1 MNEFYNELILN
12 DEKYVCGL
20 FSKVPNYKKQD
31 VAYILTEGV
40 NDDIK
45 VDEHTTTKEIRR
57 GKYCRLVE
65 ISTNPYLKE
74 IRFKSASKERSYTF
88 DIYVKAVI
96 RVKDPI
102 VFYNNKNLDVD
113 AYFTN
118 MFTLD
123 VRKITRK
130 YSILQYDGMDE
141 ELTNKLSSY
150 NTVDVSTG
158 FEYRISVVD
167 AEPGPEAIEYVKR
180 NDNQNLN
187 AELKHKARELSKGVA
202 TDYENA
208 LLTEVIEGK
217 ISEREAILEI
227 NRFKN
232 ADYEERLNKVVNLR
246 ERRLISEENA
256 RKIINKI
263 QIVIDNSD
271 NLIEKSRDEAT
282 DNDVQNDDVLNELYE
297 EDN

>member
-1 MNEFYNELILN
+1 MNEFYNQLILN
-12 DEKYVCGL
+12 DGEYKCN
-20 FSKVPNYKKQD
+20 FFPQVPNYTKQG
-31 VAYILTEGV
+31 VAYILADGV
-40 NDDIK
+40 NDDIVVNEK
-45 VDEHTTTKEIRR
+45 TSSKQIRR
-57 GKYCRLVE
+57 GKYRRLIE

-96 RVKDPI
+96 QVKDPI

-130 YSILQYDGMDE
+130 YSILEYDGMDE
-141 ELTNKLSSY
+141 ELTNTLSQY

-167 AEPGPEAIEYVKR
+167 AEPGSEAIEYVKR
-180 NDNQNLN
+180 NDKQNLD
-187 AELKHKARELSKGVA
+187 AELKQKARELGKDVA

-208 LLTEVIEGK
+208 VRTEVIEGK
-217 ISEREAILEI
+217 ISEKEAILEI
-227 NRFKN
+227 SRFKN
-232 ADYEERLNKVVNLR
+232 ADYEERLNKVVDLR

-256 RKIINKI
+256 RRMIKKI
-263 QIVIDNSD
+263 QVLVDNPPHQ
-271 NLIEKSRDEAT
+271 IEERQDEAMVT
-282 DNDVQNDDVLNELYE
+282 DVQDDVLSGLYE
-297 EDN
+297 EE

>member
-1 MNEFYNELILN
+1 MNEFYNQLILSDSEYECN
-12 DEKYVCGL
+12 
-20 FSKVPNYKKQD
+20 FFPKVPNYKKQG
-31 VAYILTEGV
+31 VAYILTDGV
-40 NDDIK
+40 NDDIV
-45 VDEHTTTKEIRR
+45 VDDKTSSKQIRH
-57 GKYCRLVE
+57 GKYRRLVE

-96 RVKDPI
+96 QVKNPI

-130 YSILQYDGMDE
+130 YGILKYDGMDE

-150 NTVDVSTG
+150 NTMDESTG

-167 AEPGPEAIEYVKR
+167 AEPGAEATEYVKR
-180 NDNQNLN
+180 NDKQNLDV
-187 AELKHKARELSKGVA
+187 ELKKKARDLVKDVA

-208 LLTEVIEGK
+208 VRTEVIEGK
-217 ISEREAILEI
+217 ISEKEAILEI
-227 NRFKN
+227 NRFRN
-232 ADYEERLNKVVNLR
+232 ANYEDRLNKVVDLR
-246 ERRLISEENA
+246 ERRLISEEDA
-256 RKIINKI
+256 RKMMKKI
-263 QIVIDNSD
+263 QIVDNQENLVETGQNGAIDTDAQDD
-271 NLIEKSRDEAT
+271 N
-282 DNDVQNDDVLNELYE
+282 VLDKLYE
-297 EDN
+297 EE

>member
-1 MNEFYNELILN
+1 MDEFYNKLILS
-12 DEKYVCGL
+12 DEEYLCGL
-20 FSKVPNYKKQD
+20 FTPVPNYKKQG

-40 NDDIK
+40 NDDII
-45 VDEHTTTKEIRR
+45 VDERTTTKEIRR
-57 GKYCRLVE
+57 GKYKRLIE
-65 ISTNPYLKE
+65 ISTSPYLKE
-74 IRFKSASKERSYTF
+74 IRFESASRERSYTF

-96 RVKDPI
+96 QVKDPI
-102 VFYNNKNLDVD
+102 VFYHNKNLDVD

-130 YSILQYDGMDE
+130 YSILEYDGMDE

-150 NTVDVSTG
+150 NTVDESTG

-167 AEPGPEAIEYVKR
+167 AEPGSEAIEYVKR
-180 NDNQNLN
+180 NDKQNLD
-187 AELKHKARELSKGVA
+187 AELKQKARELGKDVA

-208 LLTEVIEGK
+208 IRTEVIEGK
-217 ISEREAILEI
+217 ISEKEAILEI

-232 ADYEERLNKVVNLR
+232 ADYQEQLNKVVDLR
-246 ERRLISEENA
+246 ERRLISEQDA
-256 RKIINKI
+256 RKIIMKI
-263 QIVIDNSD
+263 QTVAG
-271 NLIEKSRDEAT
+271 NLIEESPDAVIAT
-282 DNDVQNDDVLNELYE
+282 DVRNDTVLSELYE

>member
-1 MNEFYNELILN
+1 MDEFYNKLILS
-12 DEKYVCGL
+12 DEEYLCGL
-20 FSKVPNYKKQD
+20 FTPVPNYKKQG

-40 NDDIK
+40 NDDII
-45 VDEHTTTKEIRR
+45 VDERTTTKEIRR
-57 GKYCRLVE
+57 GKYKRLIE
-65 ISTNPYLKE
+65 ISTSPYLKE
-74 IRFKSASKERSYTF
+74 IRFESASRERSYTF

-96 RVKDPI
+96 QVKDPI
-102 VFYNNKNLDVD
+102 VFYHNKNLDVD

-130 YSILQYDGMDE
+130 YSILEYDGMDE

-150 NTVDVSTG
+150 NTVDESTG

-167 AEPGPEAIEYVKR
+167 AEPGSEAIEYVKR
-180 NDNQNLN
+180 NDKQNLD
-187 AELKHKARELSKGVA
+187 AELKQKARELGKDVA

-208 LLTEVIEGK
+208 IRTEVIEGK
-217 ISEREAILEI
+217 ISEKEAILEI

-232 ADYEERLNKVVNLR
+232 ADYQEQLNKVVDLR
-246 ERRLISEENA
+246 ERRLISEQDA
-256 RKIINKI
+256 RKIIMKI
-263 QIVIDNSD
+263 QTVAG
-271 NLIEKSRDEAT
+271 NLIEESPDAAIDT
-282 DNDVQNDDVLNELYE
+282 DVRNDAVLSELYE

>member
-1 MNEFYNELILN
+1 MNEFYNQLILN
-12 DEKYVCGL
+12 DSEYECG
-20 FSKVPNYKKQD
+20 FFPQVPNYKKQG
-31 VAYILTEGV
+31 VAYIMTEGV
-40 NDDIK
+40 NDDIVVNEK
-45 VDEHTTTKEIRR
+45 TSSKQIRR
-57 GKYCRLVE
+57 GKYRRLVE

-96 RVKDPI
+96 QVKNPI

-130 YSILQYDGMDE
+130 YSILEYDGMDE

-150 NTVDVSTG
+150 NTVDESTG

-167 AEPGPEAIEYVKR
+167 AEPGVEAIEYVKR
-180 NDNQNLN
+180 NDKQNLD
-187 AELKHKARELSKGVA
+187 AELKKKARNLVKDVA
-202 TDYENA
+202 IDYENA
-208 LLTEVIEGK
+208 IRTEVIEGK

-227 NRFKN
+227 NKFRD
-232 ADYEERLNKVVNLR
+232 ADYKEQLKKAVDLR
-246 ERRLISEENA
+246 ERRLISEEDA
-256 RKIINKI
+256 RKMINKI
-263 QIVIDNSD
+263 LIADNQE
-271 NLIEKSRDEAT
+271 NLIEAGQNEVT
-282 DNDVQNDDVLNELYE
+282 DIDVQDDNVLEALYE
-297 EDN
+297 EE

>member
-1 MNEFYNELILN
+1 MDEFYNKLILS
-12 DEKYVCGL
+12 DEEYLCGL
-20 FSKVPNYKKQD
+20 FTPVPNYKKQG

-40 NDDIK
+40 NDDII
-45 VDEHTTTKEIRR
+45 VDERTTTKEIRR
-57 GKYCRLVE
+57 GKYKRLIE
-65 ISTNPYLKE
+65 ISTSPYLKE
-74 IRFKSASKERSYTF
+74 IRFESASRERSYTF

-96 RVKDPI
+96 QVKDPI
-102 VFYNNKNLDVD
+102 VFYHNKNLDVD

-130 YSILQYDGMDE
+130 YSILEYDGMDE

-150 NTVDVSTG
+150 NTVDESTG

-167 AEPGPEAIEYVKR
+167 AEPGSEAIEYVKR
-180 NDNQNLN
+180 NDKQNLD
-187 AELKHKARELSKGVA
+187 AELKQKARELGKDVA

-208 LLTEVIEGK
+208 IRTEVIEGK
-217 ISEREAILEI
+217 ISEKEAILEI

-232 ADYEERLNKVVNLR
+232 ADYQEQLNKVVDLR
-246 ERRLISEENA
+246 ERRLISEQDA
-256 RKIINKI
+256 RKIIMKI
-263 QIVIDNSD
+263 QTVVD
-271 NLIEKSRDEAT
+271 NLIEESPDAAIDT
-282 DNDVQNDDVLNELYE
+282 DVRNDTVLSELYE

>member
-1 MNEFYNELILN
+1 MNEFYNKLILS
-12 DEKYVCGL
+12 DEEYLCGL
-20 FSKVPNYKKQD
+20 FTPVPNYKKQG

-40 NDDIK
+40 NDDII

-57 GKYCRLVE
+57 GKYKRLIE
-65 ISTNPYLKE
+65 ISTSPYLKE
-74 IRFKSASKERSYTF
+74 IRFESASRERSYTF

-96 RVKDPI
+96 QVKDPI
-102 VFYNNKNLDVD
+102 VFYHNKNLDVD

-130 YSILQYDGMDE
+130 YSILEYDGMDE

-150 NTVDVSTG
+150 NTVDESTG

-167 AEPGPEAIEYVKR
+167 AEPGSEAIEYVKR
-180 NDNQNLN
+180 NDKQNLD
-187 AELKHKARELSKGVA
+187 AELKQKARELGKDVA

-208 LLTEVIEGK
+208 IRTEVIEGK
-217 ISEREAILEI
+217 ISEKEAILEI

-232 ADYEERLNKVVNLR
+232 ADYQEQLNKVVDLR
-246 ERRLISEENA
+246 ERRLISEQDA
-256 RKIINKI
+256 RKIIMKI
-263 QIVIDNSD
+263 QTVAD
-271 NLIEKSRDEAT
+271 NLIEESPDAAIDT
-282 DNDVQNDDVLNELYE
+282 DVRNDDVLSELYE

>member
-1 MNEFYNELILN
+1 MDEFYNKLILS
-12 DEKYVCGL
+12 DEEYLCGL
-20 FSKVPNYKKQD
+20 FTPVPNYKKQG

-40 NDDIK
+40 NDDII
-45 VDEHTTTKEIRR
+45 VDERTTTKEIRR
-57 GKYCRLVE
+57 GKYKRLIE
-65 ISTNPYLKE
+65 ISTSPYLKE
-74 IRFKSASKERSYTF
+74 IRFESASRERSYTF

-96 RVKDPI
+96 QVKDPI
-102 VFYNNKNLDVD
+102 VFYHNKNLDVD

-130 YSILQYDGMDE
+130 YSILEYDGMDE

-150 NTVDVSTG
+150 NTVDESTG

-167 AEPGPEAIEYVKR
+167 AEPGSEAIEYVKR
-180 NDNQNLN
+180 NDKQNLD
-187 AELKHKARELSKGVA
+187 AELKQKARELGKDVA

-208 LLTEVIEGK
+208 IRTEVIEGK
-217 ISEREAILEI
+217 ISEKEAILEI

-232 ADYEERLNKVVNLR
+232 ADYQEQLNKVVDLR
-246 ERRLISEENA
+246 ERRLISEQDA
-256 RKIINKI
+256 RKIIMKI
-263 QIVIDNSD
+263 QTVAG
-271 NLIEKSRDEAT
+271 NLIEESPDAVIDT
-282 DNDVQNDDVLNELYE
+282 DVRNDTVLSELYE

>member
-1 MNEFYNELILN
+1 MNEFYNQLILSDREYECN
-12 DEKYVCGL
+12 
-20 FSKVPNYKKQD
+20 FFPQVPNYKKQG

-40 NDDIK
+40 NDDIV
-45 VDEHTTTKEIRR
+45 VDDRTSSKQIRR
-57 GKYCRLVE
+57 GKYRHLVE

-96 RVKDPI
+96 QVKNPI

-130 YSILQYDGMDE
+130 YSILEYDGMDE

-150 NTVDVSTG
+150 NTMDESTG

-167 AEPGPEAIEYVKR
+167 AEPGVEAIEYVKR
-180 NDNQNLN
+180 NDKQNLD
-187 AELKHKARELSKGVA
+187 AEIKKQARDLVKGVT

-208 LLTEVIEGK
+208 VWTEVIEGK
-217 ISEREAILEI
+217 ITEREAIFEI
-227 NRFKN
+227 NRFRN
-232 ADYEERLNKVVNLR
+232 ADYEERLNKVDDLR
-246 ERRLISEENA
+246 GRRLISEEDA
-256 RKIINKI
+256 RKMIKKI
-263 QIVIDNSD
+263 QIVDHQE
-271 NLIEKSRDEAT
+271 NLIETGQNGAT
-282 DNDVQNDDVLNELYE
+282 DTDAQADNVLDELYE
-297 EDN
+297 EE

>member
-1 MNEFYNELILN
+1 MNEFYNQLILS
-12 DEKYVCGL
+12 DSEYECKF
-20 FSKVPNYKKQD
+20 FSQVPNFKKQG

-40 NDDIK
+40 DDDIVVDDK
-45 VDEHTTTKEIRR
+45 VSPKQIRR
-57 GKYCRLVE
+57 GKYRRLVE

-96 RVKDPI
+96 QVKNPI

-130 YSILQYDGMDE
+130 YGILEYDGMDE

-150 NTVDVSTG
+150 NTVDESTG

-167 AEPGPEAIEYVKR
+167 AEPGNEAIEYVKR
-180 NDNQNLN
+180 NDKQNLD
-187 AELKHKARELSKGVA
+187 AELKKKARNLAENVA
-202 TDYENA
+202 TDYEKA
-208 LLTEVIEGK
+208 IRTEVIEGK
-217 ISEREAILEI
+217 ISEKEAILEI
-227 NRFKN
+227 NRFRN
-232 ADYEERLNKVVNLR
+232 ADYEERLNKVVDAR
-246 ERRLISEENA
+246 ERRLISEEDA
-256 RKIINKI
+256 RKMIKGLQIIDSQENLLEAG
-263 QIVIDNSD
+263 QNGAID
-271 NLIEKSRDEAT
+271 T
-282 DNDVQNDDVLNELYE
+282 DVQEDNVLDGLYE
-297 EDN
+297 EE